1 MGNAQYYYLD
11 DSNKPQGPFTVEQLA
26 ALMLS
31 GTVTQETK
39 VAAAGDPHW
48 KPVSEQAW
56 FADGQVKNGA
66 GETAGFARGGVGVE
80 PGACPKCGKEL
91 TGWTVPVKCPHCG
104 YQLRPTT
111 DGFWSNML
119 YAGRQLFT
127 LRGRAT
133 RKEYWAFTV
142 GMIPIC
148 LLWLLLLGVGFGF
161 FLMESGLDN
170 GNELELFFSVWSKF
184 GILMVVTY
192 AILCIPCFFLL
203 GRRLHDLGKSAW
215 WAGLMML
222 LSVAGM
228 YMMIPVMENFRE
240 SVEKPIQVMTSEF
253 IDNQAAAQ
261 QAAQRLAAAAREKG
275 DEKLALEIEEKA
287 EKDAEMAGDV
297 FEKKIDHLFVSVE
310 RQAAFKPTFFT
321 LMCHLLS
328 LVNTLCSIII
338 LVLGCIDSQRGPN
351 KYGPSI
357 KYPRG

>member
-11 DSNKPQGPFTVEQLA
+11 DSNKPQGPFTVEQMA

-31 GTVTQETK
+31 GAVTQETK
-39 VAAAGDPHW
+39 VAAAGDSHW
-48 KPVSEQAW
+48 KPVSEQPW
-56 FADGQVKNGA
+56 FTDGQVQNGA

-80 PGACPKCGKEL
+80 PGLCPKCGKEL
-91 TGWTVPVKCPHCG
+91 TGWSVPVKCPHCG

-111 DGFWSNML
+111 DSFWSNML

-142 GMIPIC
+142 GMIPIG
-148 LLWLLLLGVGFGF
+148 LLWCFLMGVGFVA
-161 FLMESGLDN
+161 FLTELDLESG
-170 GNELELFFSVWSKF
+170 NEWELFFSVWPKF
-184 GILMVVTY
+184 GTLMVVTY

-222 LSVAGM
+222 LSIGGM
-228 YMMIPVMENFRE
+228 YMIMPAMENVRNTI
-240 SVEKPIQVMTSEF
+240 EKPLQELQEEYISHQLAASE
-253 IDNQAAAQ
+253 AAE
-261 QAAQRLAAAAREKG
+261 RLAAAAREKG
-275 DEKLALEIEEKA
+275 DETLALEIEEKNR
-287 EKDAEMAGDV
+287 KDAEIASAAL
-297 FEKKIDHLFVSVE
+297 EKKIE
-310 RQAAFKPTFFT
+310 GIFFT
-321 LMCHLLS
+321 AEYRSGTYSLMYSLLS
-328 LVNTLCSIII
+328 LVNSLCSIII